1 MRKYKKR
8 IIQNVVLLFVSVIVA
23 LLLLELGTRVLGL
36 NSDYGYPEDMYQKDE
51 LLDYSLTPNIE
62 GRVIKQEFN
71 TPFKT
76 NSKGMNDIEY
86 SNKGINDYRI
96 LSLGDSFI
104 WGMYGT
110 ELSETFSKILESNL
124 NEESEST
131 NFQVMNS
138 GVPGYGTDQEFLYLK
153 HRTTELEL
161 DMVILSFTIGNDFY
175 DNLQNGEYTVNDHGQ
190 LIRQKKDVPKLLKI
204 RDFMLE
210 NSHSYRL
217 IEKGIIT
224 IFYKFIGRNVV
235 GKVRNFDLSL
245 EFSLVDPPKKTLD
258 KMNITTNL
266 LKEINDFT
274 KSKNISLVLVMIPT
288 ASQVDNHLWNVYIK
302 ENKLDQTKYYYRKSQ
317 DFLIKWAEHN
327 NVMIIDLLPSL
338 KEKNIDNDFYWSLNA
353 HFNKKGNQETANILY
368 YNLIQDESMIELL
381 EN

>member
-258 KMNITTNL
+258 KMNITTN
-266 LKEINDFT
+266 
-274 KSKNISLVLVMIPT
+274 
-288 ASQVDNHLWNVYIK
+288 
-302 ENKLDQTKYYYRKSQ
+302 
-317 DFLIKWAEHN
+317 
-327 NVMIIDLLPSL
+327 
-338 KEKNIDNDFYWSLNA
+338 
-353 HFNKKGNQETANILY
+353 
-368 YNLIQDESMIELL
+368 
-381 EN
+381 